1 MLKWGLFA
9 SGPVLINRLV
19 AADTLDVDENTRKKP
34 YDCFPKST
42 IDGTN
47 SQLLRKEERMYWGSS
62 VFLPKSKKGLS
73 KSEKMHL
80 HIFCKLTKSSLN

>member
-9 SGPVLINRLV
+9 SGPILINRLV
-19 AADTLDVDENTRKKP
+19 AADKLDVDENDRK

-47 SQLLRKEERMYWGSS
+47 SQLLRKEESMDWGSS

-80 HIFCKLTKSSLN
+80 HIFCTLTKSSLN